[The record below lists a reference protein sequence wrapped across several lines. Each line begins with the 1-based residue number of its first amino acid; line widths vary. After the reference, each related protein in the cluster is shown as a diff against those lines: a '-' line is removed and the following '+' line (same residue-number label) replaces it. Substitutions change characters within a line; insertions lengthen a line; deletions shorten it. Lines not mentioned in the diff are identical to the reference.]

1 MSYKYVCST
10 SGFCYSHDLCT
21 LSQEFI
27 VLPEEQMRTRIQRME
42 LCGRLQSSRN
52 TKGTDWTI
60 LGSICTSPVQLVPC
74 KYMQIQQSCGKC
86 YYSQERNPSCLGSTY
101 MYIVLWRVGTAKRG
115 TGGSQLM
122 HVINIVV
129 LYASCTYIPACM
141 SLLLRVYGSYQG
153 CQVDESGCLHNH
165 PNHRLGSK
173 QNHTLV
179 HLTEFINPINGRFP
193 TFNGILSTSSTDALV
208 CPNIFVHVNIW
219 VSTYTTLHY
228 ELPIG
233 NKTSCL
239 KMYRY
244 KDASG
249 QPQTR

>member
-1 MSYKYVCST
+1 MGSL
-10 SGFCYSHDLCT
+10 HCT
-21 LSQEFI
+21 YAKHLTVIALNCRIWMLSQLLRDVCHTSMYVAHLAFAIHMISALCLKNLLSFQKSKCGLEFKGWNF
-27 VLPEEQMRTRIQRME
+27 VEGCKVPEIQKEQTGLSWDPYAQVQYNWY
-42 LCGRLQSSRN
+42 LAN
-52 TKGTDWTI
+52 T
-60 LGSICTSPVQLVPC
+60 C
-74 KYMQIQQSCGKC
+74 KYNKVAVNATTHEKGILAWVRPICI
-86 YYSQERNPSCLGSTY
+86 R
-101 MYIVLWRVGTAKRG
+101 IVLWRVGTAKRG

-193 TFNGILSTSSTDALV
+193 TFTGILSTSSTDALV
-208 CPNIFVHVNIW
+208 CPNIFVHVNI
-219 VSTYTTLHY
+219 
-228 ELPIG
+228 
-233 NKTSCL
+233 
-239 KMYRY
+239 
-244 KDASG
+244 
-249 QPQTR
+249 